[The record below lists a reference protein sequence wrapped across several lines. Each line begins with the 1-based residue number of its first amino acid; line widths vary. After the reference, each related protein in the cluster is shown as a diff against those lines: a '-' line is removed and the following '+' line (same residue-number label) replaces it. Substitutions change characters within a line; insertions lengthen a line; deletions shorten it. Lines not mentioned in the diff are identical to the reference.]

1 MDGPNPSGARAGT
14 LAPGMEVTERFA
26 ALVGRPDDEIA
37 LDEGALLI
45 AAHAY
50 PDLDVA
56 AELGRLDELAGG
68 CAARDVGELGRW
80 LFVDLGFS
88 GNVRAYHD
96 PRNSYL
102 NDVVARRTGIP
113 ISLAVLAMAVGDRIG
128 VDLVGIG
135 MPGHFLLRDRRDPDG
150 FLDPFARGARLDPA
164 ACRAAFHALHGH
176 DTAFDPRYL
185 EPVGATAILGRMLAN
200 LRGIFT
206 ATGDRRS
213 LQWVLRLRL
222 TIPGVPPEERAELAA
237 LLAAGGRFGE
247 AADELGYLATELGG
261 ELGDEYGR
269 SAERFRARLN

>member
-1 MDGPNPSGARAGT
+1 MPGAGT
-14 LAPGMEVTERFA
+14 LAPGMDVTDRFA
-26 ALVGRPDDEIA
+26 ELTGGPEEAMA

-50 PDLDVA
+50 PDLDLD
-56 AELGRLDELAGG
+56 AELARLDDLAAR
-68 CAARDVGELGRW
+68 CPERDVGGLVRW
-80 LFVDLGFS
+80 LFVDEGYS

-102 NDVVARRTGIP
+102 NDVVVRRTGIP
-113 ISLAVLAMAVGDRIG
+113 ITLAVLAMVVGDRIG
-128 VDLVGIG
+128 VGLVGVG
-135 MPGHFLLRDRRDPDG
+135 MPGHFLLRDRDDAAG
-150 FLDPFARGARLDPA
+150 FLDPFARGARLDPSG
-164 ACRAAFHALHGH
+164 CRAAFHALHGS
-176 DTAFDPRYL
+176 DTPFDPAYL
-185 EPVGATAILGRMLAN
+185 QPVGPTAILGRMLAN

-206 ATGDRRS
+206 ASGDRRS

-222 TIPGVPPEERAELAA
+222 CIPGVPAEERAELAA

-247 AADELGYLATELGG
+247 AADELGYLATQLGG

>member
-1 MDGPNPSGARAGT
+1 MD
-14 LAPGMEVTERFA
+14 VTERFA
-26 ALVGRPDDEIA
+26 ELIGGPEELLA

-50 PDLDVA
+50 PDLDVP
-56 AELGRLDELAGG
+56 AELARLDELADR
-68 CAARDVGELGRW
+68 CPARDVGGLVRW
-80 LFVDLGFS
+80 LFVDLGYS

-102 NDVVARRTGIP
+102 NDVVVRRTGIP
-113 ISLAVLAMAVGDRIG
+113 ISLAALTMAVGDRVG
-128 VDLVGIG
+128 VELVGIG
-135 MPGHFLLRDRRDPDG
+135 MPGHFLLRDRHDPDG
-150 FLDPFARGARLDPA
+150 FLDPFARGARLDPTG
-164 ACRAAFHALHGH
+164 CRAAFHALHGA
-176 DTAFDPRYL
+176 DTDFDPRYL
-185 EPVGATAILGRMLAN
+185 DPVGPRAILGRMLAN

-222 TIPGVPPEERAELAA
+222 DIPGVPPEERAELAA

-247 AADELGYLATELGG
+247 AADELGRLATQLGG

>member
-1 MDGPNPSGARAGT
+1 MDT
-14 LAPGMEVTERFA
+14 TQRFA
-26 ALVGRPDDEIA
+26 ELIGGPEHEMA

-56 AELGRLDELAGG
+56 TELRRLDDLAGR
-68 CAARDVGELGRW
+68 CPARDVDGLVRW
-80 LFVDLGFS
+80 LFADLGYS

-113 ISLAVLAMAVGDRIG
+113 ITLALLAQVLGRRLG
-128 VDLVGIG
+128 VELVGIG
-135 MPGHFLLRDRRDPDG
+135 MPGHFLLRDRNDLTR
-150 FLDPFARGARLDPA
+150 FVDPFAGGARLDVSD
-164 ACRAAFHALHGH
+164 CIAAFHALHGA
-176 DTAFDPRYL
+176 DIAFDERFL
-185 EPVGATAILGRMLAN
+185 DPVGPTAILGRVLAN
-200 LRGIFT
+200 LRGIF
-206 ATGDRRS
+206 AAAADRRS

-222 TIPGVPPEERAELAA
+222 EIPGVPPEERAELAA

-247 AADELGYLATELGG
+247 AADELGTLADLIGG
-261 ELGDEYGR
+261 ELGDEYER